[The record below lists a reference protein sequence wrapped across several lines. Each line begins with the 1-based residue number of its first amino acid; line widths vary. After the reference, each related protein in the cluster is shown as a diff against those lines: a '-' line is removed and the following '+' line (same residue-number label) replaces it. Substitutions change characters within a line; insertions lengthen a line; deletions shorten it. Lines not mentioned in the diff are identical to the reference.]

1 MLYCNLLLQSLRR
14 TNANDVLFIP
24 QREPMSGKRLERKIP
39 LGKAM
44 NSSIKNNILI
54 DEFHGNALP
63 FNIFIKLYIYTT
75 KAFLPSGYSWI
86 EAISIF

>member
-1 MLYCNLLLQSLRR
+1 
-14 TNANDVLFIP
+14 
-24 QREPMSGKRLERKIP
+24 MSGKRLERKIP

-75 KAFLPSGYSWI
+75 KAF
-86 EAISIF
+86 

>member
-1 MLYCNLLLQSLRR
+1 
-14 TNANDVLFIP
+14 
-24 QREPMSGKRLERKIP
+24 MSGKRLERKIP

-75 KAFLPSGYSWI
+75 KAFCLLDIHGLRPLAFFSLFLMHATIDMWNNLKLFFSHQ
-86 EAISIF
+86 